1 MPVLGTGIRFGGVR
15 FTNRQATFLQAGI
28 RQGLGVRELRTIFR
42 ERFNR
47 GLPSPAFTAAR
58 GLLSQAEIAGIQFQ
72 RLAPGRRLRTGL
84 IPTLEVGASR
94 SKFLITAKTRVR
106 VRATGAIVER
116 IIRFGTN
123 EVPTIEL
130 FRQRAQD
137 IISKG
142 VAQAE
147 SAMDFLD
154 FEGVSV
160 TELVVV

>member
-28 RQGLGVRELRTIFR
+28 RQGVGVREMRRIFR
-42 ERFNR
+42 SRFNR
-47 GLPSPAFTAAR
+47 GLPSPSFTAAR

-84 IPTLEVGASR
+84 IPKVEVGASR
-94 SKFLITAKTRVR
+94 SKFLVTAKVRVR
-106 VRATGAIVER
+106 VGRTGAILER
-116 IIRFGTN
+116 IVRYGTN
-123 EVPTIEL
+123 EIPTMEN

-142 VAQAE
+142 TQQKE
-147 SAMDFLD
+147 SAMEFLD
-154 FEGVSV
+154 FSGVSLAEMV
-160 TELVVV
+160 IV